1 MSLSQEQI
9 ISDYQTNSRQLEA
22 AEDAIRYLQRQGEQ
36 AVDRAIQAITRR
48 LGPQTLS
55 EQAAYLQ
62 RDIRQA
68 QETYDEIVKQEKRR
82 LQQALDD
89 NERDFRQK
97 MRDIGG

>member
-9 ISDYQTNSRQLEA
+9 ISDYQTNRRQLET
-22 AEDAIRYLQRQGEQ
+22 AEDDIFNLQRQGEQ
-36 AVDRAIQAITRR
+36 AVDRAIQTIARR
-48 LGPQTLS
+48 LGSQALG

>member
-9 ISDYQTNSRQLEA
+9 ISDYQTNRRQLEA

-62 RDIRQA
+62 RDLRQA
-68 QETYDEIVKQEKRR
+68 QETYDEIVNQEKRR
-82 LQQALDD
+82 LQQALDAND
-89 NERDFRQK
+89 QDFRQK
-97 MRDIGG
+97 MRAMGG